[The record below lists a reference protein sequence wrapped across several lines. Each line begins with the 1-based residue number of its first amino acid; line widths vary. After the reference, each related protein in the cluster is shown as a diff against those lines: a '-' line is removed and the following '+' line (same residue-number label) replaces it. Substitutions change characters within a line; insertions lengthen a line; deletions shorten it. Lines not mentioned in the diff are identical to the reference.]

1 MDKISIARKC
11 KDGWYVEITE
21 THCVNTETD
30 IIKLMKTY
38 NLKKVEEFSMEDK
51 IYARL

>member
-1 MDKISIARKC
+1 MDKRMISRKC
-11 KDGWYVEITE
+11 KDGWHVAITE

-30 IIKLMKTY
+30 VRKIMKTY
-38 NLKKVEEFSMEDK
+38 NLKQVKEHSSEGK